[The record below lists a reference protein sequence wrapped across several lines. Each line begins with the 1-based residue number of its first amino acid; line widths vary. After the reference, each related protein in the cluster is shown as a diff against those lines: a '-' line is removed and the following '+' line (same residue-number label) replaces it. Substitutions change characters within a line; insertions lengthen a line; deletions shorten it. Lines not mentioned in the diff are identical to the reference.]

1 MNIAGVLANINF
13 TNKASSDSLCMSHCG
28 VCCIMTVAFMTLII
42 VLPGTKG
49 IIYAYAQNSIFMVYA
64 HTSDDG
70 KLSKIGIFL
79 LVFFHDVYGTK
90 GRVLHFAVL
99 LISYIKNAVDH

>member
-1 MNIAGVLANINF
+1 MNIARVLANINF
-13 TNKASSDSLCMSHCG
+13 TKKASSDSLCMSHCG
-28 VCCIMTVAFMTLII
+28 VCCITTVAFMTLIV

-79 LVFFHDVYGTK
+79 LVFFHDFMISFLFMELMGGFY
-90 GRVLHFAVL
+90 VL
-99 LISYIKNAVDH
+99 LFF